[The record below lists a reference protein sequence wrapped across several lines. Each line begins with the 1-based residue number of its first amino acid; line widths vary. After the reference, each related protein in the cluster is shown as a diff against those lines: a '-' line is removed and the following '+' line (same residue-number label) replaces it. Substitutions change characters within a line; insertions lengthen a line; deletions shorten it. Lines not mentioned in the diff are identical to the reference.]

1 MKSIICSFLNCQSNS
16 MNDDPT
22 LLLKEINRL
31 CDNFLIQQDAFTD
44 EDRIREI
51 FQTLKNLGY
60 TFVTPRIEPTSKD
73 FDFLSRKGKQDY
85 RKLLEVRKKK
95 GEVIK
100 QKRFDQV
107 DHLRDIEHRLEQAIR
122 KDYMKNNGT
131 EYFRLINEITK
142 EIVFIYYESR
152 FNECGD
158 FGQFFKIK

>member
-1 MKSIICSFLNCQSNS
+1 